1 MEWNWEKLE
10 KQKNTYTM
18 LVVSSVLFFQSSRS
32 TLDKAPKT
40 GSTNKT
46 SKLINFMAL
55 LRIFQLLLR
64 LRKTCKYYTFKWKN
78 TFQEGPDMSNYVVS
92 HKYKRI
98 PERSM
103 TLQQTICWLKIQED
117 FFKKKF
123 FFQLSDK
130 SGPRS
135 YGFLLLFYTYHFQRV
150 PLSYQDFLKAVV

>member
-46 SKLINFMAL
+46 SKLITFMAL

-64 LRKTCKYYTFKWKN
+64 LRKTCKYYTFKRKN
-78 TFQEGPDMSNYVVS
+78 TFQEGPDISNYVVS

-103 TLQQTICWLKIQED
+103 TLQQTICWLKVQED
-117 FFKKKF
+117 FF
-123 FFQLSDK
+123 
-130 SGPRS
+130 
-135 YGFLLLFYTYHFQRV
+135 
-150 PLSYQDFLKAVV
+150 